1 MCYHFAIL
9 MFANLVSPKYFL
21 FVKDAILHCNMN
33 RVFFFFLK
41 KEENV
46 IEYFIFITK
55 EEKYSFLSLQIYL
68 CVYEKYFSFIRDLYV
83 RLK

>member
-1 MCYHFAIL
+1 

-21 FVKDAILHCNMN
+21 FVKDATLHCNMN
-33 RVFFFFLK
+33 RVFFILK